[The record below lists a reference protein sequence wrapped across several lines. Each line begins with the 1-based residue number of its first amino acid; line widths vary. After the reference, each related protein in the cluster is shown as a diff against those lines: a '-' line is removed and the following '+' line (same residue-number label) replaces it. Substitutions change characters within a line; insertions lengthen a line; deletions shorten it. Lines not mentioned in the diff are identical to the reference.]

1 MYLLRAIDKQGV
13 ALTGRNSLYWP
24 AVECYRGA
32 IIRLEAAWRHRLAYA
47 GEAASSLYLHKC
59 YIRRQTTTTDARVHH

>member
-1 MYLLRAIDKQGV
+1 MCLNVFTCMYLLRAIDKQGV

-32 IIRLEAAWRHRLAYA
+32 IIRLEAA
-47 GEAASSLYLHKC
+47 
-59 YIRRQTTTTDARVHH
+59 